1 MKPMLFF
8 EYETLVNLPEKLL
21 IKKEVLQKLLDDA
34 YAAGVEDGKKD
45 ALIEK
50 LKEDSKP
57 GSGSPLWNYRDIGS
71 NPWWKV
77 EPTTI
82 DTDLHKIK
90 GSITGI
96 SLDSSNLDP
105 LKEPQWSHTHKYVKE
120 YLNEDAERRVQKEL
134 RPSVR
139 TPDIKPVEITC

>member
-8 EYETLVNLPEKLL
+8 EYETLVNSPGKLL
-21 IKKEVLQKLLDDA
+21 IKKEVLQKLIDDA

-71 NPWWKV
+71 NPWRENGPSV
-77 EPTTI
+77 T
-82 DTDLHKIK
+82 
-90 GSITGI
+90 
-96 SLDSSNLDP
+96 
-105 LKEPQWSHTHKYVKE
+105 KE
-120 YLNEDAERRVQKEL
+120 YLNKDAERQVQKEL
-134 RPSVR
+134 CPSLHPSIR
-139 TPDIKPVEITC
+139 TPDMKPVKPVEIIC

>member
-1 MKPMLFF
+1 M
-8 EYETLVNLPEKLL
+8 
-21 IKKEVLQKLLDDA
+21 QKLIDDA

-71 NPWWKV
+71 NSWWKIS
-77 EPTTI
+77 PTVT
-82 DTDLHKIK
+82 T
-90 GSITGI
+90 
-96 SLDSSNLDP
+96 
-105 LKEPQWSHTHKYVKE
+105 E
-120 YLNEDAERRVQKEL
+120 YLNKDAERQVQKEL
-134 RPSVR
+134 HPSVR

>member
-8 EYETLVNLPEKLL
+8 EYETLVNSPEKLL
-21 IKKEVLQKLLDDA
+21 IKKEVLQKLIDDA

-57 GSGSPLWNYRDIGS
+57 GSGSPLWNYRDTGS
-71 NPWWKV
+71 NPWWKIS
-77 EPTTI
+77 PTVT
-82 DTDLHKIK
+82 T
-90 GSITGI
+90 
-96 SLDSSNLDP
+96 
-105 LKEPQWSHTHKYVKE
+105 E
-120 YLNEDAERRVQKEL
+120 YLNKDAERQVQKEL
-134 RPSVR
+134 HPSVR

>member
-8 EYETLVNLPEKLL
+8 EYETLVNSPGKLL
-21 IKKEVLQKLLDDA
+21 IKKEVLQKLIDDA

-71 NPWWKV
+71 NPWWEAV
-77 EPTTI
+77 PTVT
-82 DTDLHKIK
+82 
-90 GSITGI
+90 
-96 SLDSSNLDP
+96 
-105 LKEPQWSHTHKYVKE
+105 KE
-120 YLNEDAERRVQKEL
+120 YLNKDAERQVQKDL
-134 RPSVR
+134 QPSIR
-139 TPDIKPVEITC
+139 TPDIKPVKPVKITC

>member
-8 EYETLVNLPEKLL
+8 EYETLVNLPGKLL
-21 IKKEVLQKLLDDA
+21 IKKEVLQKLIDDA

-71 NPWWKV
+71 NSWWKIS
-77 EPTTI
+77 PTVT
-82 DTDLHKIK
+82 T
-90 GSITGI
+90 
-96 SLDSSNLDP
+96 
-105 LKEPQWSHTHKYVKE
+105 E
-120 YLNEDAERRVQKEL
+120 YLNKDAERQVQKEL
-134 RPSVR
+134 HPSVR

>member
-8 EYETLVNLPEKLL
+8 EYETLVNSPGKLL
-21 IKKEVLQKLLDDA
+21 VKKEVLQKLIDDA

-50 LKEDSKP
+50 LKEDSKS
-57 GSGSPLWNYRDIGS
+57 GSGSPLWSYRDIGS
-71 NPWWKV
+71 NSWWKIS
-77 EPTTI
+77 PTVT
-82 DTDLHKIK
+82 T
-90 GSITGI
+90 
-96 SLDSSNLDP
+96 
-105 LKEPQWSHTHKYVKE
+105 E
-120 YLNEDAERRVQKEL
+120 YLSKDAERQIQKEL